1 MFKTIYD
8 LIDSKAMA
16 LYWNEI
22 YSNSIPYLGT
32 ALFPD
37 RKKLGLKLE
46 FLKGYR
52 SLPIALMPSA
62 FDTKPTLRGRL
73 GVKDFSTKMPFFRE
87 SMSLNEEDRQ
97 QLLMFQEMANNTYAK
112 QLMQTIFE
120 DRANLVSGALVQSE
134 RMRMSLLVDGTI
146 DISAPDKSGIVVNY
160 KYNYDPEG
168 EWTDSNTD
176 VVADSWSDP
185 DADIYGDIYNLKKQ
199 AQARG
204 IMLTRAICTSKTW
217 GYIMKNNNIKKDMNP
232 VGYSNIILS
241 ENDIKRYMQEKL
253 GITFVTYDKM
263 YKDEAGTD
271 RQFYPDD
278 MVTFLPGG
286 TLGSTWYGTTPEEAD
301 LMAGNKDA
309 DVSIVN
315 TGVAIL
321 NKKESLPVNIITA
334 VSQIVLPSFERMGDV
349 FVLKVVAD

>member
-1 MFKTIYD
+1 MFKSIYD
-8 LIDSKAMA
+8 LVDSKAMA

-62 FDTKPTLRGRL
+62 FDTKPTLRGRI

-97 QLLMFQEMANNTYAK
+97 QLLMFQEMANNVYAK
-112 QLMQTIFE
+112 QLMTTIFD
-120 DRANLVSGALVQSE
+120 DRSNLVQGALVQSE

-146 DISAPDKSGIVVNY
+146 DISAPNKAGIVVNY

-168 EWTDSNTD
+168 EWTESNTD
-176 VVADSWSDP
+176 VVTTDWSDP
-185 DADIYGDIYNLKKQ
+185 GADIYGDCLKIKKD

-204 IMLTRAICTSKTW
+204 ITLTRCICTTKTW
-217 GYIMKNNNIKKDMNP
+217 NYICKNEAIKKDMNP
-232 VGYSNIILS
+232 VGYQNIIIS
-241 ENDIKRYMQEKL
+241 DADVKKYMVEKL
-253 GITFVTYDKM
+253 GLTFVTYDKM
-263 YKDEAGTD
+263 YKDEAQVD
-271 RQFYPDD
+271 KQFYPDD
-278 MVTFLPGG
+278 YVTFLPDG
-286 TLGSTWYGTTPEEAD
+286 TLGNTWYGTTPEEAD

-309 DVSIVN
+309 DVEIVN

-321 NKKESLPVNIITA
+321 NKKESLPVNIITS
-334 VSQIVLPSFERMGDV
+334 VSQIVLPSFERMSDV
-349 FVLKVVAD
+349 FVLKVKQ

>member
-1 MFKTIYD
+1 MKTIYD
-8 LIDSKAMA
+8 LIDSKAIA
-16 LYWNEI
+16 LYWNNI

-46 FLKGYR
+46 FLKGFR
-52 SLPIALMPSA
+52 QLPIALMPSA
-62 FDTKPTLRGRL
+62 FDTKPTLRGRI

-87 SMSLNEEDRQ
+87 SMKLNEEDRQ
-97 QLLMFQEMANNTYAK
+97 QLLMFQEMANNQYAK
-112 QLMQTIFE
+112 QLMQNIYE

-146 DISAPDKSGIVVNY
+146 DIVAPDKSGVSVQY

-168 EWTDSNTD
+168 EWVDSNTD
-176 VVADSWSDP
+176 TVAKNWSGP
-185 DADIYGDIYNLKKQ
+185 TADIYGDIDKLKKD

-204 IMLTRAICTSKTW
+204 ILLTRAICTTKTW
-217 GYIMKNNNIKKDMNP
+217 SYICKNEAIKKDMNP
-232 VGYSNIILS
+232 VGYQNIIIS
-241 ENDIKRYMQEKL
+241 DADVRRYLVEKL
-253 GITFVTYDKM
+253 GITFTIYDKM
-263 YKDEAGTD
+263 YKNENGEDK
-271 RQFYPDD
+271 QFYPDD
-278 MVTFLPGG
+278 YVTFLPTG

-301 LMAGNKDA
+301 LMGGNKDA

-315 TGVAIL
+315 TGIAIL
-321 NKKESLPVNIITA
+321 NKKESLPVNLITS

-349 FVLKVVAD
+349 FVLKVVA